1 MIGTLTVKVRDRGRV
16 VVPVCAEDGTTG
28 REKWTE
34 RVGEAEREGV
44 GRGQK
49 GERER
54 KRSRKVE
61 GRKDG
66 KKQLEVEGRRRR
78 EESKA

>member
-1 MIGTLTVKVRDRGRV
+1 MEGESGRGR
-16 VVPVCAEDGTTG
+16 ERRGG
-28 REKWTE
+28 KRTE
-34 RVGEAEREGV
+34 
-44 GRGQK
+44 

-54 KRSRKVE
+54 KISRNVE
-61 GRKDG
+61 GWKDG